1 MSIKYEL
8 KLDLYSKNRIEIV
21 LEFNLT
27 QILHSYEIKDNRYLI
42 IIIFVTNIFHKDLR
56 SSFL

>member
-8 KLDLYSKNRIEIV
+8 KLDLYPKNRIEIV
-21 LEFNLT
+21 LGFNLT
-27 QILHSYEIKDNRYLI
+27 QILHAYEIKDNRYLI